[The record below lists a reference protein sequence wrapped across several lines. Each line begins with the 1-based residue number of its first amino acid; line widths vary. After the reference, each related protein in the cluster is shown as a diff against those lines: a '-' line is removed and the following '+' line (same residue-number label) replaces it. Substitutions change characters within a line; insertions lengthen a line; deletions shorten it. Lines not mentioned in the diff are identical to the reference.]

1 MLCFLPFQ
9 RWKLYNCS
17 MSSLIEKV
25 VLGDKQAILEFY
37 RHFAPKIHIY
47 LSRRLPRKEDAQ
59 EILNDVFLDALDAL
73 PLLKDKQNVQ
83 GWLYRIAR
91 NKMVDFYRKRK
102 IKSVLFSQVPY
113 LEFAASKMAEPEFVF
128 EKNKVRNKI
137 EKTMDKLSKKY
148 KHILQ
153 LHYEDGVKV
162 KDLALILNLSF
173 KATESLLFRARKGFK
188 KTYERT

>member
-1 MLCFLPFQ
+1 
-9 RWKLYNCS
+9 
-17 MSSLIEKV
+17 MSSLIDKV

-37 RHFAPKIHIY
+37 RLFAPKIHTY
-47 LSRRLPRKEDAQ
+47 LLRRLPRKEDAQ

-73 PLLKDKQNVQ
+73 PLLKDKHNVQ

-113 LEFAASKMAEPEFVF
+113 LEIAASIMAEPEFVF
-128 EKNKVRNKI
+128 EKNKMRNKI
-137 EKTMDKLSKKY
+137 EKTMDKLSKNY
-148 KHILQ
+148 KHILR
-153 LHYEDGVKV
+153 LHYEDGMKV
-162 KDLALILNLSF
+162 KDIASMLNLSF
-173 KATESLLFRARKGFK
+173 KATESLLFRARMGFK

>member
-1 MLCFLPFQ
+1 
-9 RWKLYNCS
+9 
-17 MSSLIEKV
+17 MSSLIERV
-25 VLGDKQAILEFY
+25 QQGDKHAILQFY
-37 RHFAPKIHIY
+37 RFFAPKIHTY
-47 LSRRLPRKEDAQ
+47 LLRRLPRKEDAQ
-59 EILNDVFLDALDAL
+59 EIVNDVFLDALDAL
-73 PLLKDKQNVQ
+73 PLLKDKRNVQ
-83 GWLYRIAR
+83 GWLYRVAR

-113 LEFAASKMAEPEFVF
+113 LEIAASIMAEPEFVF

-162 KDLALILNLSF
+162 KDIAAILNISF
-173 KATESLLFRARKGFK
+173 KATESLLFRARRGFQEQ
-188 KTYERT
+188 YERT